1 MGTPPRGRWVA
12 LVFLALLSGQM
23 LLMSAQARHPQSG
36 ESLLRVWSVTAAA
49 PVLSSIHAVVSW
61 MEGLWERYLQAG
73 AREQE
78 NRVLRQEVAEL
89 RREVARLRERAREA
103 ERLERLLDLQREL
116 PVRTIAAR
124 VIGRDLSVW
133 FQSLIVDRGA
143 RHGVRSGAAVITP
156 EGLVGRVIEVGP
168 TVARVQLITDER
180 SGVGAA
186 IGVLEETRAV
196 GVVVGSN
203 EALCR
208 MRYVPGS
215 EPVREGEMVY
225 TTGQDGIYPRGLPL
239 GRVVAVRRGSATVS
253 HDILIEPA
261 ARLSRLEEVLILL
274 ERPPE
279 IRLPAS

>member
-1 MGTPPRGRWVA
+1 MGKPPRGRLVVI
-12 LVFLALLSGQM
+12 VFLALTSGQM

-49 PVLSSIHAVVSW
+49 PLLSSVHAVFSR
-61 MEGLWERYLQAG
+61 MERLWESYARVG
-73 AREQE
+73 AIERE
-78 NRVLRQEVAEL
+78 NRALREEVAEL
-89 RREVARLRERAREA
+89 RREVARLREEAREA
-103 ERLERLLDLQREL
+103 ERLRRLLDLQQAL
-116 PVRTIAAR
+116 PVRTLAAR
-124 VIGRDLSVW
+124 VIGRDMSVW
-133 FQSLIVDRGA
+133 FQSLIVNRGQ
-143 RHGVRSGAAVITP
+143 RDGVRSGAAVITP

-225 TTGQDGIYPRGLPL
+225 TTGQDGIYPRGLPI
-239 GRVVAVRRGSATVS
+239 GRVVAVRRGSAMVS

-279 IRLPAS
+279 VRWPAS

>member
-1 MGTPPRGRWVA
+1 MGKPPRGRSVVI
-12 LVFLALLSGQM
+12 VFLALLSAQM
-23 LLMSAQARHPQSG
+23 LLMSAQARHPRSG

-49 PVLSSIHAVVSW
+49 PVLSVVHAVVSW
-61 MEGLWERYLQAG
+61 AEYMWESY
-73 AREQE
+73 ARVDEVQRE
-78 NRVLRQEVAEL
+78 NRALRQEVAEL
-89 RREVARLRERAREA
+89 RREVARLQEEAREA
-103 ERLERLLDLQREL
+103 ERLRQLLELQREL

-124 VIGRDLSVW
+124 VIGRDTSVW
-133 FQSLIVDRGA
+133 FQSLIVNRGA

-186 IGVLEETRAV
+186 IGILGETRAI
-196 GVVVGSN
+196 GVVTGSN

-225 TTGQDGIYPRGLPL
+225 TTGQDGVYPRGLPI
-239 GRVVAVRRGSATVS
+239 GRVIAVRRGSALVS

-274 ERPPE
+274 ERPQE
-279 IRLPAS
+279 VRLPTP

>member
-1 MGTPPRGRWVA
+1 MGTPPRGRSVVI
-12 LVFLALLSGQM
+12 VFLALLSAQM

-49 PVLSSIHAVVSW
+49 PVLSSVHAVVSW
-61 MEGLWERYLQAG
+61 AEHVWESY
-73 AREQE
+73 ARVDEVQRE
-78 NRVLRQEVAEL
+78 NRALREEVAEL
-89 RREVARLRERAREA
+89 RREVARFREEAREA
-103 ERLERLLDLQREL
+103 ERLRQLLELQREL

-124 VIGRDLSVW
+124 VIGRDTSVW
-133 FQSLIVDRGA
+133 FQSLIVNRGA

-186 IGVLEETRAV
+186 IGILEETRAI

-225 TTGQDGIYPRGLPL
+225 TTGQDGIYPRGLPI
-239 GRVVAVRRGSATVS
+239 GRVIAVRRGSALVS

-274 ERPPE
+274 ERPSEVRVPT
-279 IRLPAS
+279 L

>member
-1 MGTPPRGRWVA
+1 
-12 LVFLALLSGQM
+12 M

-124 VIGRDLSVW
+124 VMGFV
-133 FQSLIVDRGA
+133 
-143 RHGVRSGAAVITP
+143 P
-156 EGLVGRVIEVGP
+156 E
-168 TVARVQLITDER
+168 
-180 SGVGAA
+180 
-186 IGVLEETRAV
+186 
-196 GVVVGSN
+196 
-203 EALCR
+203 
-208 MRYVPGS
+208 
-215 EPVREGEMVY
+215 
-225 TTGQDGIYPRGLPL
+225 
-239 GRVVAVRRGSATVS
+239 
-253 HDILIEPA
+253 
-261 ARLSRLEEVLILL
+261 RL
-274 ERPPE
+274 
-279 IRLPAS
+279 

>member
-1 MGTPPRGRWVA
+1 MSKPPRGRSVA
-12 LVFLALLSGQM
+12 LVFLALLGGQM

-36 ESLLRVWSVTAAA
+36 ESLLRLWSVTAAA
-49 PVLSSIHAVVSW
+49 PVLSSVHALLSRI
-61 MEGLWERYLQAG
+61 EGLWGSYLRVGALER
-73 AREQE
+73 E

-89 RREVARLRERAREA
+89 RREVARLREQAREV
-103 ERLERLLDLQREL
+103 ERLGQLLDLQREL

-133 FQSLIVDRGA
+133 FQSLIVNRGT

-196 GVVVGSN
+196 GVIVGSN

-225 TTGQDGIYPRGLPL
+225 TTGQDGIYPRGLPI
-239 GRVVAVRRGSATVS
+239 GRVIAVRRGSAMVS
-253 HDILIEPA
+253 HDILVEPA
-261 ARLSRLEEVLILL
+261 ARLSQLEEVLILL

-279 IRLPAS
+279 VRLPAS